1 MMSQPV
7 AQGDFWSAWN
17 TLADPAQG
25 ALVSPAGWTLAEV
38 LLAGVILLSLLAVLV
53 VGIWI
58 HKADWRAQALLRE
71 NLHPNQYQQL
81 LQYGYLEIP
90 SQLHPGRR
98 YRIPRSRGLVQV
110 YEAGQKRG
118 ELCLVARDPVPYT
131 DLILAQ
137 KLLIEADEAVY
148 LATVNWI
155 GPRSDL
161 PYVWYH

>member
-1 MMSQPV
+1 MLSQLI
-7 AQGDFWSAWN
+7 AQRDVWLAKIA
-17 TLADPAQG
+17 LADPIQG
-25 ALVSPAGWTLAEV
+25 TWVSSSGWTSAQL
-38 LLAGVILLSLLAVLV
+38 LLAGVILLSLLAVLAAGMWMHQV
-53 VGIWI
+53 
-58 HKADWRAQALLRE
+58 DWRAQALLRE
-71 NLHPNQYQQL
+71 NLRADQYQQL

-90 SQLHPGRR
+90 SQLHPGRC

-137 KLLIEADEAVY
+137 KLLIEADEAAY

>member
-1 MMSQPV
+1 MMSQLV
-7 AQGDFWSAWN
+7 APGDFWVAGN
-17 TLADPAQG
+17 HLVDPG
-25 ALVSPAGWTLAEV
+25 HGVWISPSGWTLAEL
-38 LLAGVILLSLLAVLV
+38 LLAGVVLLSLFAVLAAGMWMHRV
-53 VGIWI
+53 
-58 HKADWRAQALLRE
+58 DWRAQTLLRE
-71 NLHPNQYQQL
+71 NLRADQYQQL
-81 LQYGYLEIP
+81 LQRGYVEIP
-90 SQLHPGRR
+90 SQLYAGRC

-137 KLLIEADEAVY
+137 KLLIEADETVY

>member
-1 MMSQPV
+1 MLSQLV
-7 AQGDFWSAWN
+7 IQGGFRLAG
-17 TLADPAQG
+17 TALADPIQG
-25 ALVSPAGWTLAEV
+25 AWVSPSGWTLAEI
-38 LLAGVILLSLLAVLV
+38 LLASVVLVSLFAVLAAGMWMHRV
-53 VGIWI
+53 
-58 HKADWRAQALLRE
+58 DWRAQALLRE
-71 NLHPNQYQQL
+71 NLRADQYQQL
-81 LQYGYLEIP
+81 LQRGYLEIP
-90 SQLHPGRR
+90 SQLYPGRC
-98 YRIPRSRGLVQV
+98 YRIPRSRGLVRV

-148 LATVNWI
+148 LATANWI

>member
-1 MMSQPV
+1 MLSQLV
-7 AQGDFWSAWN
+7 TQGDFW
-17 TLADPAQG
+17 LAGNVLVDPGQG
-25 ALVSPAGWTLAEV
+25 TWISPSGWTLAEL
-38 LLAGVILLSLLAVLV
+38 LLAGVVLVSLFAVLAAGMWMHRV
-53 VGIWI
+53 
-58 HKADWRAQALLRE
+58 DWRAQALLRE
-71 NLHPNQYQQL
+71 NLRADQYRQL
-81 LQYGYLEIP
+81 LQRGYLEIP
-90 SQLHPGRR
+90 SQLHPGRC

-137 KLLIEADEAVY
+137 KLLIEADETAY